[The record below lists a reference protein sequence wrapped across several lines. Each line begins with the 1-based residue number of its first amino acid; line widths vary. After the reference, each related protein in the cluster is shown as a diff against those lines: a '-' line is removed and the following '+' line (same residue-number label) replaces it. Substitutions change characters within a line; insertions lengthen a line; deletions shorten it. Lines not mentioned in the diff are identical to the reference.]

1 MPTTV
6 TREKPVPSTRG
17 KARAVATPSNPL
29 SFGSHKQ
36 LIALALAALAAKS
49 LVFEP
54 IGWWPLSFVCLVPW
68 LLLVAAA
75 THAPRVYAYTYLFAT
90 AFFLINMKWMAGVTV
105 AGYVALSLYLAAY
118 FPVMAVAVRHGAR
131 RRGWSMAM
139 VFPFVWVGGELL
151 RAIVMSGFPWF
162 FLSHSVYRV
171 LPLIQFSDLI
181 GAYGVSFVIAAVNGA
196 VADGLIRRFQL
207 GGTMRPGRFHRW
219 AGPSFAAG
227 LVVAGLVYGW
237 FQHRSGTQST
247 GPKIAL
253 LQGDF
258 LIAVDRDEVDD
269 REKRRIYLELL
280 DAAAKERPDLFLL
293 PETPWIMYLNREAR
307 DFFAGYRKMFDL
319 FREFSIRHAAYVVT
333 GSASLEQDP
342 KDLAAPEKRFNSAMV
357 FRPDGSEPG
366 RYDKVHLVYFG
377 ETLPFRFGKL
387 RFLYLWLNRL
397 MPFNTP
403 EGNWEYSLFHGD
415 GFHTFEMEPKSAP
428 DRTYRFGVPI
438 CYEDVMPYIARA
450 FVSGGKPTKQADF
463 LLNISNDGWFGRGH
477 QQKQHLATCV
487 FRAVENRVGIAR
499 AVNTGVSA
507 FIDPS
512 GRVHDAVT
520 GDPQDSWPR
529 DVGYR
534 VANVMTDSRYTFYSR
549 HGDWFAWLC
558 MIATAALVVDYAT
571 ARYRARRAERD
582 DSSGGSA
589 GKPSRRGSGAMA
601 TLLAGGFG
609 CATAFNVTGCAAS
622 PRPRAALTAESPALR
637 DRALLGLES
646 SLRFPDNPVVR
657 AQAVEALQDS
667 GSTEALP
674 LIRLSM
680 TDEHPGVR
688 FAACVA
694 LGAMKD
700 HPSRS
705 RLESIVGDEDASV
718 GAAAVFALHR
728 LGDDRQTGR
737 LSALLLEHKEPTVR
751 RNAAMLLGMLDEPG
765 SVKLLAR
772 AMRDGDA
779 GVRDHALEAMAR
791 LGNREAAQ
799 ELSFMANSGVGS
811 VETFAVTALSNGG
824 NRSHMDLLRYKLG
837 SAVHLETRLAAA
849 RGLGLFGD
857 AAGYD
862 EAMRAL
868 SSPRPA
874 TPDPNDPPSEQRL
887 RALQLA
893 SAALGAIGSRA
904 ALPMLERVMRADP
917 DPRVQVAAAAAIARI
932 TAPSRDT
939 RRQDAA
945 IVSHP
950 EAPSR
955 N

>member
-1 MPTTV
+1 MPTIV
-6 TREKPVPSTRG
+6 TREKPVSSTRG
-17 KARAVATPSNPL
+17 KARAAAAPSSPP

-36 LIALALAALAAKS
+36 LIALSLAALAAKS

-54 IGWWPLSFVCLVPW
+54 VGWWPLSFVCLVPW
-68 LLLVAAA
+68 LLIVAAT
-75 THAPRVYAYTYLFAT
+75 THAPRAYAYAYLFAVV
-90 AFFLINMKWMAGVTV
+90 FFLLNMKWMAGVTV
-105 AGYVALSLYLAAY
+105 PGYVALSLYLAAY
-118 FPVMAVAVRHGAR
+118 FPMMAVAVRHAAR

-162 FLSHSVYRV
+162 FLSHGVYRV

-181 GAYGVSFVIAAVNGA
+181 GAYGVSFLIAGVNGA
-196 VADGLIRRFQL
+196 LADGLLRRFRL
-207 GGTMRPGRFHRW
+207 GATLRPGRFHRW
-219 AGPSFAAG
+219 AGLSFAAS
-227 LVVAGLVYGW
+227 LVVTSLVYGW
-237 FQHRSGTQST
+237 FQLRSGTQSP

-269 REKRRIYLELL
+269 REKRRIYFELL
-280 DAAAKERPDLFLL
+280 DAAAKDAPDLFLL
-293 PETPWIMYLNREAR
+293 PETPWIMYLNKEAR
-307 DFFAGYRKMFDL
+307 NFFAGYRQMFDR
-319 FREFSIRHAAYVVT
+319 FRDFAIRHGAYLVT
-333 GSASLEQDP
+333 GSASLEQNP
-342 KDLAAPEKRFNSAMV
+342 KDLVAPEKRFNSAMV

-387 RFLYLWLNRL
+387 RFIYLWLNRL

-415 GFHTFEMEPKSAP
+415 GFHTFEMTPKSTP

-450 FVSGGKPTKQADF
+450 FVSGDKQVKQADF

-487 FRAVENRVGIAR
+487 YRAVENRVGIAR

-520 GDPQDSWPR
+520 GDPKDPWPR

-534 VANVMTDSRYTFYSR
+534 VANVMTDSRYSFYSR

-558 MIATAALVVDYAT
+558 VIATAALIVDYA
-571 ARYRARRAERD
+571 AVRFRARRAEG
-582 DSSGGSA
+582 DSESKSSRGRGHSR
-589 GKPSRRGSGAMA
+589 PSVTAIAWGVG
-601 TLLAGGFG
+601 LPGFVG
-609 CATAFNVTGCAAS
+609 VLGITGCAAV
-622 PRPRAALTAESPALR
+622 PRQRAVSTAESPGLR

-646 SLRFPDNPVVR
+646 ALRFPDNPVVR

-667 GSTEALP
+667 GSTDALP
-674 LIRLSM
+674 LIRLAM

-694 LGAMKD
+694 LGVLKD
-700 HPSRS
+700 HASRS
-705 RLESIVGDEDASV
+705 RLESMASDKDASV
-718 GAAAVFALHR
+718 SAAAVFALHR
-728 LGDDRQTGR
+728 LGDDRHTGR

-751 RNAAMLLGMLDEPG
+751 RNAALLLGMLGEPG

-772 AMRDGDA
+772 AMRDNDA

-811 VETFAVTALSNGG
+811 VETFAVTALSNTGS
-824 NRSHMDLLRYKLG
+824 RLYLDLLRYKLG

-849 RGLGLFGD
+849 RGLGLLGEP
-857 AAGYD
+857 AGYD
-862 EAMRAL
+862 EAIRAL
-868 SSPRPA
+868 SAPRAA
-874 TPDPNDPPSEQRL
+874 TPDPNDPPAEQRL
-887 RALQLA
+887 RTLQLA
-893 SAALGAIGSRA
+893 SAALGAIGSPS
-904 ALPMLERVMRADP
+904 ALPPLERVMRADP
-917 DPRVQVAAAAAIARI
+917 DPRVQVAAAAAIAKIRKGSYK
-932 TAPSRDT
+932 TYD
-939 RRQDAA
+939 QDAA
-945 IVSHP
+945 VVSHP